1 MAARSF
7 ARIGVGY
14 RTYDIYECQS
24 RRIYEIMDMTARSA
38 VAIKPVVG
46 RKKLYPVRL
55 TLPLTDTTAAAID
68 SARGEQPRVDFIR
81 QAIEREIKRRKSK
94 LAGKPSAARR

>member
-1 MAARSF
+1 
-7 ARIGVGY
+7 
-14 RTYDIYECQS
+14 
-24 RRIYEIMDMTARSA
+24 MDMTARSP

-46 RKKLYPVRL
+46 RKKLYQVRL
-55 TLPLTDTTAAAID
+55 TLPLTDNIAADID

-94 LAGKPSAARR
+94 SVPPGAALIPLGRRR

>member
-1 MAARSF
+1 MH
-7 ARIGVGY
+7 
-14 RTYDIYECQS
+14 
-24 RRIYEIMDMTARSA
+24 MTAQSA
-38 VAIKPVVG
+38 IAIRTAVG

-55 TLPLTDTTAAAID
+55 TLPLTEISAAAID

-94 LAGKPSAARR
+94 SVAGKQKRA

>member
-1 MAARSF
+1 MH
-7 ARIGVGY
+7 
-14 RTYDIYECQS
+14 
-24 RRIYEIMDMTARSA
+24 MTARSA
-38 VAIKPVVG
+38 VAINPVVG

-55 TLPLTDTTAAAID
+55 TLPLTDTIAADID

-94 LAGKPSAARR
+94 SVCKPRRAAG

>member
-1 MAARSF
+1 
-7 ARIGVGY
+7 
-14 RTYDIYECQS
+14 
-24 RRIYEIMDMTARSA
+24 MDMTARSA

-68 SARGEQPRVDFIR
+68 SARGGEQPRVDFIR

-94 LAGKPSAARR
+94 LAGKPSAVRR

>member
-1 MAARSF
+1 
-7 ARIGVGY
+7 
-14 RTYDIYECQS
+14 
-24 RRIYEIMDMTARSA
+24 
-38 VAIKPVVG
+38 
-46 RKKLYPVRL
+46 L